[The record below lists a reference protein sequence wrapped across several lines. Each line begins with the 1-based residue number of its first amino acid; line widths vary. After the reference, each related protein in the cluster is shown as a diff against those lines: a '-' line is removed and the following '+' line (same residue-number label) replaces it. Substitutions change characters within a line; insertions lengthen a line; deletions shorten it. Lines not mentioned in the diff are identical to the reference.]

1 MSYANDDPR
10 LTAMALG
17 ELTEQEQADF
27 LKEVGGLQELSA
39 DLEEI
44 KSLAA
49 SLQSALQ
56 AEWTRACETEPDI
69 RIVPEFLT
77 DAIRPKSGWR
87 SMALKFRN
95 VAALLALAISTW
107 AVWPVSNAR
116 LEMAGAPA
124 AGPQLTPNNTT
135 PNVSHENILGK
146 VLKQEKMAQDESGP
160 MVVAMDLEQVGS
172 DKNREHESV
181 PVLAKP
187 TEVAGLS
194 KTTMQGLGGRKDVP
208 ADSYNA
214 KVNVASAPTN
224 RARMASPAVGQP
236 EGYVALGGMM
246 GGYGPQAGQG
256 QAGPLR
262 GGLQHGASNLAE
274 VKGEGQAVAGV
285 KSDVAGA
292 SRFGYRP
299 GLENSDFLSLAK
311 TGKTLATP
319 SVATANGSAIAVPGL
334 QTTNRAMALNRLS
347 DQSANGKAQDSN
359 AFALVEKQNSNLPG
373 FVRDGRSESKLNL
386 RQGDSRNEAY
396 AQIVENPFMEVK
408 SNPLSTFSIDVDT
421 ASYANVR
428 RFLNQGQLPPA
439 NAVRIEELVN
449 YFNYEDQ
456 APTGEEPLGVN
467 VQVGPAPWNVSHRL
481 ARVALRARDIESRNR
496 PLSNLVFLID
506 TSGSMQPANKLPLL
520 VSAFKMLVDQLGEN
534 DRVAIVTY
542 AGSAGLLLPSTTGD
556 QKQVILNALESL
568 QAGGSTNGAQGI
580 HLAYEVARAN
590 FIKGGA
596 NRVILATDGDFNV
609 GVSNP
614 AELVRMAEEKAKTGI
629 FLNVLGFGMG
639 NLKDAT
645 LEQVADKGN
654 GMYAYID
661 DLREAR
667 KVFVEQISGTL
678 VTVAKDVKLQLEFNP
693 AKVSRYR
700 LIGYENRALKD
711 EDFAN
716 DAIDAGDVGAGHRVV
731 ALYELVPAGTQENL
745 RYSKVAGEKPA
756 EPITKP
762 SALSD
767 EILFVKLRYKKPEE
781 MTSRLMTLPIV
792 DEGKSLP
799 QMGTEFRFSAAV
811 AGFGMQLRNS
821 AHKGQCHWELISD
834 LAGGA
839 TGPDKG
845 GYRSEFMGLVQKAK
859 ALTTGPKPEKEP
871 EN

>member
-56 AEWTRACETEPDI
+56 AEWTRACETEPNI
-69 RIVPEFLT
+69 RLEPEFLT

-135 PNVSHENILGK
+135 TNALHENNLEK

-160 MVVAMDLEQVGS
+160 MVVAMDVKQVGS

-187 TEVAGLS
+187 MEVAGLS
-194 KTTMQGLGGRKDVP
+194 KTTMQGLVGRKDVP
-208 ADSYNA
+208 ADSYKA
-214 KVNVASAPTN
+214 KVEVASAPTN
-224 RARMASPAVGQP
+224 RARMASPSVGQP
-236 EGYVALGGMM
+236 EGFVALGGMM

-256 QAGPLR
+256 EAGPLR

-274 VKGEGQAVAGV
+274 GKGEGQSEAGV
-285 KSDVAGA
+285 KSALAGE
-292 SRFGYRP
+292 SRLGFRP
-299 GLENSDFLSLAK
+299 GPQNANLLSPAK

-319 SVATANGSAIAVPGL
+319 SVASANGSAIAVPGL
-334 QTTNRAMALNRLS
+334 QTTDRAMALNRLS
-347 DQSANGKAQDSN
+347 DQSGK
-359 AFALVEKQNSNLPG
+359 
-373 FVRDGRSESKLNL
+373 
-386 RQGDSRNEAY
+386 GDSRNESY

-408 SNPLSTFSIDVDT
+408 SSPLSTFSIDVDT

-568 QAGGSTNGAQGI
+568 QAGGSTNGAQGL

-745 RYSKVAGEKPA
+745 RYLKVAGEKPD
-756 EPITKP
+756 EPISKP

-871 EN
+871 DN

>member
-1 MSYANDDPR
+1 MMSYANDDPR

-27 LKEVGGLQELSA
+27 LEEVGGLQELSA

-56 AEWTRACETEPDI
+56 AEWTRACETEPNI
-69 RIVPEFLT
+69 RLEPEFLT

-87 SMALKFRN
+87 SMALKVRN

-116 LEMAGAPA
+116 LEMAGVPA

-135 PNVSHENILGK
+135 PNALHENNLGK

-187 TEVAGLS
+187 MEVAGLS

-208 ADSYNA
+208 ADSYKA
-214 KVNVASAPTN
+214 KVEVASAPTN

-246 GGYGPQAGQG
+246 GGYGPQAGQ
-256 QAGPLR
+256 AGPQR
-262 GGLQHGASNLAE
+262 VGLQHGASNVA
-274 VKGEGQAVAGV
+274 VKGEGKAGAGV
-285 KSDVAGA
+285 KSDVAGE

-299 GLENSDFLSLAK
+299 GLENSNVSSLA
-311 TGKTLATP
+311 TSGKPLAPP
-319 SVATANGSAIAVPGL
+319 SVATANGSTIAMPGL
-334 QTTNRAMALNRLS
+334 QTTDRAMALNRLS
-347 DQSANGKAQDSN
+347 DQSGKG
-359 AFALVEKQNSNLPG
+359 NS
-373 FVRDGRSESKLNL
+373 K
-386 RQGDSRNEAY
+386 NEAY

-408 SNPLSTFSIDVDT
+408 SSPLSTFSIDVDT

-439 NAVRIEELVN
+439 NAVRIEELLN

-481 ARVALRARDIESRNR
+481 ARVALRARDIEGRNR

-745 RYSKVAGEKPA
+745 RYSKVAGEKP
-756 EPITKP
+756 EESITKP